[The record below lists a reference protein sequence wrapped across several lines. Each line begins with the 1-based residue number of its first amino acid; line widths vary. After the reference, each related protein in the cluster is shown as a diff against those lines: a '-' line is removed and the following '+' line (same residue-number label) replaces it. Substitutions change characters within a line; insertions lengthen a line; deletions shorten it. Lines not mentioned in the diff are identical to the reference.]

1 MITFFIWISSGYF
14 STERECFRV
23 LNSFKIAQVIC
34 RMSGIRLLK
43 PFVPPAGCNTPR
55 QTKITREHLHQNA
68 SFTHMWRLQDLL
80 IHPLL
85 MWNESVL
92 HRQAHRW
99 FIFYQIG
106 VGVNR
111 PLTGAVSPWCFPTE
125 RTCYWRAVPWC
136 TLVLTAG
143 LLSGLP
149 THCSLVPPPLSS
161 EHSHSHIHCPGM
173 NCCNMVAKQ
182 IMCGV
187 QSFCAAKFM
196 PTTVF
201 ILLSHIISA
210 CHFAGGVDRP
220 DCLHN
225 YTHKPFFNSLQFCHP
240 ACRDMRLLSLPAPSL
255 FSRPDAQKPE
265 WIFFITA

>member
-1 MITFFIWISSGYF
+1 M
-14 STERECFRV
+14 
-23 LNSFKIAQVIC
+23 A
-34 RMSGIRLLK
+34 
-43 PFVPPAGCNTPR
+43 PAGPADSPSVNVKWERPA
-55 QTKITREHLHQNA
+55 QA
-68 SFTHMWRLQDLL
+68 SS
-80 IHPLL
+80 PL
-85 MWNESVL
+85 M
-92 HRQAHRW
+92 

-161 EHSHSHIHCPGM
+161 EHSNSHIHCPGM